1 MASRYSPPPNRSSF
15 SPHITAPRYTAAGA
29 RADSRSTMRLPVF
42 FRRIFKYP
50 QMDFEMAIWEMT
62 SLIIAP
68 KKVFRSIY
76 YHAETK
82 NSWSRDDPSFIVLL
96 TFFLT
101 LTAIAWGLA
110 YTPKFSSIVR
120 LVFSLVFLHFL
131 ATSLVFAAAGY
142 YLCGRFLKVPQTGG
156 LGRAGIVAGGGEL
169 EFMYCFEIGVRAF
182 FPVWVFLYIIQ
193 FLMMPLLTRD
203 YWISIFLGN
212 SLYLIAFSFYCII
225 TFLGYNALPFLH
237 HTEILLFPVFVL
249 VILWAISLLG
259 FNVAK
264 NVVKLWLF

>member
-1 MASRYSPPPNRSSF
+1 
-15 SPHITAPRYTAAGA
+15 
-29 RADSRSTMRLPVF
+29 
-42 FRRIFKYP
+42 
-50 QMDFEMAIWEMT
+50 MDFEIAIWEMT

-76 YHAETK
+76 YHKQTK

-96 TFFLT
+96 TFFLSI
-101 LTAIAWGLA
+101 TAIAWGLA
-110 YTPKFSSIVR
+110 YTPAFGSIMR
-120 LVFSLVFLHFL
+120 LTFSLVFVHFL
-131 ATSLVFAAAGY
+131 LSSLVFATAGY
-142 YLCGRFLKVPQTGG
+142 YLCGKFLKVPPVGG
-156 LGRAGIVAGGGEL
+156 FGNAGITTGEGEL

-182 FPVWVFLYIIQ
+182 FPVWVFLYVIQ

-212 SLYLIAFSFYCII
+212 SLYLIAFSFYSVI

-237 HTEILLFPVFVL
+237 HTEILLFPVVVM
-249 VILWAISLLG
+249 VILWAVSLFG

-264 NVVKLWLF
+264 HVVELWLF

>member
-1 MASRYSPPPNRSSF
+1 
-15 SPHITAPRYTAAGA
+15 
-29 RADSRSTMRLPVF
+29 
-42 FRRIFKYP
+42 
-50 QMDFEMAIWEMT
+50 MDFEMAIWEMT

-76 YHAETK
+76 YHKQTK
-82 NSWSRDDPSFIVLL
+82 NSWSRNDPSFIVLL

-110 YTPKFSSIVR
+110 YTPKFGPIVR
-120 LVFSLVFLHFL
+120 LILSLVLVHFL
-131 ATSLVFAAAGY
+131 VTSLLFATAGY
-142 YLCGRFLKVPQTGG
+142 FLCGRFLKVPPTGG
-156 LGRAGIVAGGGEL
+156 MGRAGIITGDGEM

-182 FPVWVFLYIIQ
+182 FPVWVFLYVIQ

-212 SLYLIAFSFYCII
+212 SLYLIAFAFYCTI
-225 TFLGYNALPFLH
+225 TFLGYSALPFLT
-237 HTEILLFPVFVL
+237 HTEILLFPVVVV
-249 VILWAISLLG
+249 VILWAFSLLG

-264 NVVKLWLF
+264 HVVELWLF